1 MASDKVADSPGAD
14 FPHRSVPYRGGDS
27 RSEFTQPDIVGLV
40 ERDPD
45 SGAGEEG
52 VILQPAPLRV
62 FSAHQNQKASP
73 KKARALSPE
82 PNFLPFDF
90 LPGASCLEL
99 DGGPLPI
106 QMDGQKDTASPDAVI
121 WGRLTEYGSR
131 DQIRLQI
138 YPEYFF
144 DSPKAPGANL
154 LFLPLK
160 LGNLMEGAY
169 PKSRSFQYNLSTD
182 NQPQWISLSLGESV
196 PFIHRFRIDPGD
208 TVQVFLNLESN
219 SLVFA
224 GPSALKFRL
233 QQELNRLEEEFQVRT
248 PPILW
253 TENPDLVLADS
264 TYAAQYRE
272 AQSTAGPLLTFQAR
286 NRQVLD
292 ELASRNLYQS
302 DELIAQSWK
311 LIDSYKDQLPIGLL
325 DFFKME
331 VELREW
337 KKHLLSINSHLLYAN
352 REKDSTEFQAA
363 VVRLAQNQLQK
374 LQPVLEKP
382 MSPHSAEMM
391 DLLEVQ
397 SRIKAGVAQQSRYL
411 HDPIED
417 PYWNSKL
424 LVRLFYQSYEQI
436 PNATQYLSEQLG
448 MLEDSAYKDWLEVL
462 LELKGTG
469 KKVSGFEF
477 FDKNGT
483 IKTLEEIA
491 EGDLI
496 LLEFW
501 ITGCKACLAFNE
513 NTLTAVKEEFGMDSR
528 IQVITVSADFT
539 EALWLSSLESGKYTQ
554 EEFTNLYTGS
564 LNRKHPFLLQ
574 YGISSFPNRILL
586 DGKGRIIQAS
596 QVPFLAEELIPLL
609 KKHLNNSLSK
619 PQSIL

>member
-1 MASDKVADSPGAD
+1 
-14 FPHRSVPYRGGDS
+14 
-27 RSEFTQPDIVGLV
+27 
-40 ERDPD
+40 
-45 SGAGEEG
+45 
-52 VILQPAPLRV
+52 
-62 FSAHQNQKASP
+62 
-73 KKARALSPE
+73 
-82 PNFLPFDF
+82 
-90 LPGASCLEL
+90 
-99 DGGPLPI
+99 
-106 QMDGQKDTASPDAVI
+106 
-121 WGRLTEYGSR
+121 
-131 DQIRLQI
+131 
-138 YPEYFF
+138 
-144 DSPKAPGANL
+144 
-154 LFLPLK
+154 
-160 LGNLMEGAY
+160 
-169 PKSRSFQYNLSTD
+169 
-182 NQPQWISLSLGESV
+182 
-196 PFIHRFRIDPGD
+196 
-208 TVQVFLNLESN
+208 
-219 SLVFA
+219 
-224 GPSALKFRL
+224 
-233 QQELNRLEEEFQVRT
+233 
-248 PPILW
+248 
-253 TENPDLVLADS
+253 
-264 TYAAQYRE
+264 
-272 AQSTAGPLLTFQAR
+272 
-286 NRQVLD
+286 
-292 ELASRNLYQS
+292 
-302 DELIAQSWK
+302 
-311 LIDSYKDQLPIGLL
+311 
-325 DFFKME
+325 
-331 VELREW
+331 
-337 KKHLLSINSHLLYAN
+337 
-352 REKDSTEFQAA
+352 
-363 VVRLAQNQLQK
+363 
-374 LQPVLEKP
+374 
-382 MSPHSAEMM
+382 M

-609 KKHLNNSLSK
+609 KKHLNNSPSK